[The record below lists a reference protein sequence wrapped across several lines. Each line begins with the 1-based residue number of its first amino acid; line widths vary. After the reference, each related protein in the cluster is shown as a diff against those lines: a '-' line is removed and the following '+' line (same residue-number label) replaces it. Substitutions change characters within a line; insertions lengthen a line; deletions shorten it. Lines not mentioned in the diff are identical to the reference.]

1 MAQHNPIKVT
11 LVGLNPRTTQLFQ
24 FFFDTKGQEIFKT
37 TSEPDADICFFDVDL
52 PGGHKKLKA
61 HQEKYAH
68 PAVVFSV
75 QRIEPEY
82 GIGIKKPY
90 TMDSVFAMV
99 DDIRDLLDPPEDPLK
114 KYREAEQTH
123 ATAVEPA
130 YDPHAKSDQQLDNE
144 PPNFSTPEP
153 TENTENTENEYQL
166 IDRAPSLTTEEEEG
180 PASNIAAAQEATT
193 HDDDMEPSASSNKID
208 QTVIQE
214 SYANAETELIEI
226 IEELDEIATDLPIDL
241 TQPDDHY
248 LQLERELEL
257 EIDLN
262 IEVIDAPTDG
272 LPATDT
278 DLIAQILS
286 SPSNVDQD
294 QKSWDLSSTEAQQ
307 EATYSPQ
314 NSIQGVLES
323 AYRTARKTN
332 RPILVELLDEKI
344 VIFPETNQL
353 YSSFNADRLT
363 ELCNDQLTHF
373 KAVTHVLGANET
385 AQMETFIR
393 ENGGFVDAECYI
405 FSVSLK
411 ISDGRLRNDVN
422 FSQTFRLKHWPN
434 LTRMHAK
441 SSAFRI
447 MAFCHQQVTN
457 PLKTVE
463 SLQLPQ
469 RQVFSLLS
477 AAASLD
483 LLDMDARED
492 DKASAKKHKSRGLI
506 SRLLRRLINKGN

>member
-37 TSEPDADICFFDVDL
+37 ASEPDADICFFDIDL
-52 PGGHKKLKA
+52 PDGRKKLKA
-61 HQEKYAH
+61 HQEKYAQ

-75 QRIEPEY
+75 QAIEPEY
-82 GIGIKKPY
+82 GVRIKKPY
-90 TMDSVFAMV
+90 TMDSVFALV
-99 DDIRDLLDPPEDPLK
+99 DDIRNLLSPPEDPLQ
-114 KYREAEQTH
+114 KYREAEQTKND
-123 ATAVEPA
+123 TAQPA
-130 YDPHAKSDQQLDNE
+130 SDPHAE
-144 PPNFSTPEP
+144 PDTEAKDESPNHSTPEP
-153 TENTENTENEYQL
+153 SAETDNNYQL
-166 IDRAPSLTTEEEEG
+166 TDRTLSLATEEPENDT
-180 PASNIAAAQEATT
+180 AIATT
-193 HDDDMEPSASSNKID
+193 LDDKTELEAADESG

-214 SYANAETELIEI
+214 SYANAESERIEI
-226 IEELDEIATDLPIDL
+226 IEELDEIATELPIDL

-262 IEVIDAPTDG
+262 IET
-272 LPATDT
+272 TDT
-278 DLIAQILS
+278 VTDDQQTANADQNDLITQILS
-286 SPSNVDQD
+286 SPDSVDQD
-294 QKSWDLSSTEAQQ
+294 QKSWDLSNTEAQQ

-344 VIFPETNQL
+344 AIFPETNQL
-353 YSSFNADRLT
+353 YSSFDADRLT

-373 KAVTHVLGANET
+373 KAVTHVLGASET
-385 AQMETFIR
+385 AQMETYIR

-411 ISDGRLRNDVN
+411 MSDGRLRNDVN

-447 MAFCHQQVTN
+447 MAYCHQQVTN
-457 PLKTVE
+457 PLKAVE

-483 LLDMDARED
+483 LLDMNAKED
-492 DKASAKKHKSRGLI
+492 TKASAKKHKSRGLI